1 MKKLQ
6 LGIIALMII
15 MLIIILAGCSQ
26 VISPA
31 KRYQSKFAEPVEH
44 SAWSKRH
51 SPIFGHKNASLKRAE
66 DYLSQSK
73 KAAKKREKSK
83 RLEEKIA
90 SINAKADMLKSK
102 NND

>member
-31 KRYQSKFAEPVEH
+31 KRYQSKFAEPAEH
-44 SAWSKRH
+44 PAWLKRH
-51 SPIFGHKNASLKRAE
+51 SPFMGGLFKSNKDWRVAVAENQVKAYKIKAEAAEKEAETLKKVQLVK
-66 DYLSQSK
+66 D
-73 KAAKKREKSK
+73 
-83 RLEEKIA
+83 KI
-90 SINAKADMLKSK
+90 K
-102 NND
+102 